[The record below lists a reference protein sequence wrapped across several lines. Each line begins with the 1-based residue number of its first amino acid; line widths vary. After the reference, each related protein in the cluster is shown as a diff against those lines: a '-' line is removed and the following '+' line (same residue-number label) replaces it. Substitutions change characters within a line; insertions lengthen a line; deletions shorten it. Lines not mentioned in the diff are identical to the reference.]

1 MAFPRQ
7 QQVLRNLDTDS
18 FLPHNFCHTKSVEKK
33 EREETK
39 GERKEKGD
47 QEKRKEGE
55 REEACVGSMVRM
67 P

>member
-1 MAFPRQ
+1 MS
-7 QQVLRNLDTDS
+7 LTLT
-18 FLPHNFCHTKSVEKK
+18 LFCHTKSVEKK

-39 GERKEKGD
+39 GERD
-47 QEKRKEGE
+47 KRKEKERKVRRKEGK